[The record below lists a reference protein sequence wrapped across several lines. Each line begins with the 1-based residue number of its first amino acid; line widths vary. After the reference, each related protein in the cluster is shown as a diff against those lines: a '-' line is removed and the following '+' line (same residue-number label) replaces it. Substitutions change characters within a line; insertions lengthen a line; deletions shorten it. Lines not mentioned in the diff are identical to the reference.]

1 MTEQAKIVA
10 RRLREEFVST
20 GNRALVD
27 ELLAPDFHYYGPP
40 SLGAEPSDR
49 DGFMR
54 LIEAYRQA
62 FPDLHETIEDQLID
76 GDRVVQRTTS
86 RGTFTAEM
94 MGMSLTGKAY
104 EIPGVDIIRVVDG
117 RIVEVRAMFDSL
129 GLMQQ
134 TGMGAP

>member
-27 ELLAPDFHYYGPP
+27 ELLAPNFRYYGPP

-49 DGFMR
+49 EGFMQ
-54 LIEAYRQA
+54 LIAAYRQA
-62 FPDLHETIEDQLID
+62 FPDLRETVEDQLID
-76 GDRVVQRTTS
+76 GDHVVQRTTS

-94 MGMSLTGKAY
+94 MGMSPTGKAY
-104 EIPGVDIIRVVDG
+104 EIPGVDIIRVVDE

>member
-10 RRLREEFVST
+10 RRLREEYVST

-27 ELLAPDFHYYGPP
+27 ELLAPDFRYCGPP

-49 DGFMR
+49 ERFTQ
-54 LIEAYRQA
+54 LIAAYRQA
-62 FPDLHETIEDQLID
+62 FPDLRETVEDQHID
-76 GDRVVQRTTS
+76 GDHVVQRTTS

-94 MGMSLTGKAY
+94 MGMSPTGKAY
-104 EIPGVDIIRVVDG
+104 EIPGVDIIRVLDE

-134 TGMGAP
+134 TGMCAP